1 MDISRARP
9 APVTDVGG
17 WQLAEAGSAVWRLR
31 VSMDD
36 GTGTLA
42 RIAIRLAD
50 LGCNILGVSVL
61 PIPGGVLD
69 EIVVRPQP
77 GLAKQDLAEA
87 IQAEGCV
94 CGGITDAEVRELV
107 DTATVTLGA
116 ATAAIAERE
125 RVHNAV
131 RDVLTADLVTTV
143 PVAEANP
150 GRTEGGHRVVF
161 DLDGTTALVARRR
174 WTPFVQL
181 ELTRVRALLALLG
194 AARANPGAPVAVACD
209 DGAAVVL
216 REGVP
221 GDADAVVALHA
232 RCSRTTL
239 FQRYHSGT
247 PAVPRRWLHR
257 LLTPARGLSVLAVCG
272 REVVALGQ
280 LLGLPNRP
288 SAEVSLLVED
298 SWQRNGLGTALLA
311 RLAELAVLRGHHE
324 LTAVCLPG
332 EDGVPRTAVRAGL
345 AAVRAEGDRNLVE
358 IALPARL
365 PVSAA

>member
-1 MDISRARP
+1 MDITRART
-9 APVTDVGG
+9 AAVTDLGG
-17 WQLAEAGSAVWRLR
+17 WQPAEVDSAVWRLR

-77 GLAKQDLAEA
+77 GLTKQDLAEA

-107 DTATVTLGA
+107 DTATATLGA
-116 ATAAIAERE
+116 ATAAIAERD
-125 RVHNAV
+125 RVHDAV

-143 PVAEANP
+143 PAAEANP

-161 DLDGTTALVARRR
+161 DLDGATALVARRR

-181 ELTRVRALLALLG
+181 ELTRASALIALIG
-194 AARANPGAPVAVACD
+194 AARANPGAPAAVVCD

-221 GDADAVVALHA
+221 GDADAVVALHT
-232 RCSRTTL
+232 RCSKTTL

-247 PAVPRRWLHR
+247 PTVPRRWLHR

-280 LLGLPNRP
+280 LLGPPNRP

-311 RLAELAVLRGHHE
+311 RLAELAVLRGHGE
-324 LTAVCLPG
+324 LKAVCLPG
-332 EDGVPRTAVRAGL
+332 EEGVPRTAARAGL
-345 AAVRAEGDRNLVE
+345 AAARAEGDRNLVE

-365 PVSAA
+365 PVPGA